1 VPARTAATAAAT
13 VDAPSPARLFA
24 SMLGWALVVAG
35 IVGFF
40 YSASFGSPGQVD
52 EALGAFAVN
61 GWSNLLYIATGA
73 LGLLVAGFAAR
84 AYALWI
90 GGLYVAL
97 AIWGLALGGDGD
109 VLGLLPV
116 NTADAIAYLAVG
128 TLGLLAAKAT
138 PGARRPDPP
147 PVSSERTELGARS
160 SRS

>member
-1 VPARTAATAAAT
+1 VPARTAAAT
-13 VDAPSPARLFA
+13 IDGPSPARLYA

-61 GWSNLLYIATGA
+61 AWSNLLHIVTGA

-90 GGLYVAL
+90 GSVYVAL
-97 AIWGLALGGDGD
+97 GVWGLALGGDGNL
-109 VLGLLPV
+109 LGFLPV
-116 NTADAIAYLAVG
+116 NTADAIAYLALG
-128 TLGLLAAKAT
+128 ILGLLVARAT
-138 PGARRPDPP
+138 PGARRSDAP
-147 PVSSERTELGARS
+147 PVSSGPAGIGVRS